1 MCAPF
6 ICSSSDA
13 VAECICTSALVTLLE
28 RHAICPVL
36 WPPAGEVSG
45 APEVVARPCEGAE
58 ARQDVELLHSIWL
71 QRLWMDVEGTYETCH
86 YPPRTPTS
94 PCHRDPLHRINRT
107 VRVPWY
113 HIEYFYLTDLGA
125 GVAAAKRP
133 SLVVTRTRVSP
144 CVLRVRAR
152 GTE

>member
-1 MCAPF
+1 MNVMCAPF
-6 ICSSSDA
+6 FCSSSDA

-94 PCHRDPLHRINRT
+94 PCHRDPLHRINR
-107 VRVPWY
+107 RVMGEGSREP
-113 HIEYFYLTDLGA
+113 A
-125 GVAAAKRP
+125 
-133 SLVVTRTRVSP
+133 
-144 CVLRVRAR
+144 
-152 GTE
+152 

>member
-1 MCAPF
+1 MNVMCAPF

-58 ARQDVELLHSIWL
+58 ARQDVEWLHSIWL

-94 PCHRDPLHRINRT
+94 PCHRDPLHRINRLLSW
-107 VRVPWY
+107 RN
-113 HIEYFYLTDLGA
+113 LGSQPHFEA
-125 GVAAAKRP
+125 ERSFRGLSSIKL
-133 SLVVTRTRVSP
+133 SWVSSRSTP
-144 CVLRVRAR
+144 CILILCSC
-152 GTE
+152 TP

>member
-1 MCAPF
+1 MNVMCAPF

-94 PCHRDPLHRINRT
+94 PCHRDPLHRINRSVT
-107 VRVPWY
+107 VSGFTGIVCHESCDSVTSVRNV
-113 HIEYFYLTDLGA
+113 YLE
-125 GVAAAKRP
+125 
-133 SLVVTRTRVSP
+133 SLH
-144 CVLRVRAR
+144 
-152 GTE
+152 

>member
-1 MCAPF
+1 MNVMCAPF

-58 ARQDVELLHSIWL
+58 ERQELEWLHSIWL
-71 QRLWMDVEGTYETCH
+71 ERLWMDVEGTYET
-86 YPPRTPTS
+86 
-94 PCHRDPLHRINRT
+94 
-107 VRVPWY
+107 
-113 HIEYFYLTDLGA
+113 
-125 GVAAAKRP
+125 
-133 SLVVTRTRVSP
+133 
-144 CVLRVRAR
+144 
-152 GTE
+152 